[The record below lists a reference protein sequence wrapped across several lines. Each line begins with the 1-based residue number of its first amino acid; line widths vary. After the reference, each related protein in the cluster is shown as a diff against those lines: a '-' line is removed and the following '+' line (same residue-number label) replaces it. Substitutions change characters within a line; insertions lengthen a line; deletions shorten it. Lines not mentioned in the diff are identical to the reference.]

1 MAKSKATDDNPIVRD
16 EAAAMDAESNKRA
29 VEDKAAADNSRTA
42 REKAGDA
49 ARRLKLTADLP

>member
-1 MAKSKATDDNPIVRD
+1 MAESKATDDNPIVRD
-16 EAAAMDAESNKRA
+16 EAAAMDAEGNKRA